1 MNGFALF
8 TVGTGLA
15 LLMTACASAPQG
27 SPPAATTS
35 PAPWA
40 QEIGKAQVLPETTVY
55 PSAMPGASGGVLER
69 GYEGAP
75 PMIPHDITAMTTSRE
90 YNTCLA
96 CHLNGEVDRAGH
108 RATPVPNSHFTD
120 LYDQSYEQDR
130 AKAIQTYR
138 NSRLPSKHGLL
149 GTRYAC
155 TQCHAPQSDV
165 TPWVPS
171 TF

>member
-1 MNGFALF
+1 MKGFALF
-8 TVGTGLA
+8 TAGTGLA
-15 LLMTACASAPQG
+15 LLMAACASNPTGPA
-27 SPPAATTS
+27 SPAAGAT
-35 PAPWA
+35 APWA
-40 QEIGKAQVLPETTVY
+40 QETGKAQITPGETVY
-55 PSAMPGASGGVLER
+55 PSTMPGASEVMGR

-75 PMIPHDITAMTTSRE
+75 PMIPHDITAMTVSRE

-96 CHLNGEVDRAGH
+96 CHLNGETDRAGH

-138 NSRLPSKHGLL
+138 NSTLPAKHGLL
-149 GTRYAC
+149 GTRYVC
-155 TQCHAPQSDV
+155 TQCHAPQADI

>member
-1 MNGFALF
+1 MKGFALF
-8 TVGTGLA
+8 TAGAGLA
-15 LLMTACASAPQG
+15 LLMAACASTPKGEAPG
-27 SPPAATTS
+27 VADST
-35 PAPWA
+35 APWA
-40 QEIGKAQVLPETTVY
+40 QETGKAQVLPGKTVY
-55 PSAMPGASGGVLER
+55 PSAMPGESKVMGR

-75 PMIPHDITAMTTSRE
+75 PMIPHDITAMTVSRE

-96 CHLNGEVDRAGH
+96 CHLNGETDREGH

-120 LYDQSYEQDR
+120 LYDQSYEKDR

-149 GTRYAC
+149 GTRYVC
-155 TQCHAPQSDV
+155 TQCHAPQSDI